1 MTSVTENWS
10 AYAPGF
16 DELDENVEYREKED
30 EFDHVEL
37 TVFFFLSWGVLRSN
51 EVREKKKKKERRLIE
66 MKDVMRLGRRVR
78 C

>member
-37 TVFFFLSWGVLRSN
+37 TVFFFSFLGGPKIERG
-51 EVREKKKKKERRLIE
+51 ERKKRKKKE
-66 MKDVMRLGRRVR
+66 D
-78 C
+78 